1 MNLLF
6 KSAIV
11 AATLTLSAQAMA
23 QIILYENNGWRGRTF
38 STAHE
43 VGDLNRYGFND
54 KASSIIVENGRW
66 EICDNA
72 GFGGKCM
79 ILQKGNYPSLSS
91 MGMNDRISSLRPV
104 NDRDHYDNEA
114 PQQTGPAYEYR
125 RRPDEDIF
133 QAQVTSVHAVYGA
146 SAQRCWTERQ
156 QTNEPSHNNVGG
168 AIVGGILGG
177 VLGHQIGGGSGRD
190 IATAGGAV
198 AGAVLGS
205 NVGDNSGSHNSRDVQ
220 RCQTVPNREPD
231 SWDVTYSFR
240 GYEHHIQTR
249 YAPGSTISVNHNGEP
264 RQ

>member
-1 MNLLF
+1 MIAITTTTKHHSKQARRMNIDVVRMKIF
-6 KSAIV
+6 FRRKSP
-11 AATLTLSAQAMA
+11 QYM
-23 QIILYENNGWRGRTF
+23 
-38 STAHE
+38 
-43 VGDLNRYGFND
+43 
-54 KASSIIVENGRW
+54 
-66 EICDNA
+66 
-72 GFGGKCM
+72 
-79 ILQKGNYPSLSS
+79 PS
-91 MGMNDRISSLRPV
+91 M
-104 NDRDHYDNEA
+104 
-114 PQQTGPAYEYR
+114 
-125 RRPDEDIF
+125 
-133 QAQVTSVHAVYGA
+133 
-146 SAQRCWTERQ
+146 ERQ

>member
-1 MNLLF
+1 MIAITTTTKHHSKQARRMNIDVVRMKIF
-6 KSAIV
+6 FRRKSPQYMPSMV
-11 AATLTLSAQAMA
+11 RQRS
-23 QIILYENNGWRGRTF
+23 
-38 STAHE
+38 
-43 VGDLNRYGFND
+43 D
-54 KASSIIVENGRW
+54 
-66 EICDNA
+66 A
-72 GFGGKCM
+72 G
-79 ILQKGNYPSLSS
+79 P
-91 MGMNDRISSLRPV
+91 
-104 NDRDHYDNEA
+104 
-114 PQQTGPAYEYR
+114 
-125 RRPDEDIF
+125 
-133 QAQVTSVHAVYGA
+133 
-146 SAQRCWTERQ
+146 
-156 QTNEPSHNNVGG
+156 
-168 AIVGGILGG
+168 IVGGILGG